1 MEQES
6 KAPVIDWLPAQS
18 VGPPAVLRL
27 WKNNYKYF
35 EILI

>member
-27 WKNNYKYF
+27 WKK
-35 EILI
+35 